1 MRNRPGFALV
11 VVLVLMAV
19 GSALTI
25 ATISSSLAEDETARL
40 GTLQRRAL
48 VAAESAL
55 WRSAGI
61 LSASAMRLAPPGP
74 TTVSDLAAGDT
85 RLTVTADKVDTS
97 NVWLVVVATIHGS
110 SGTIARHRLGMS
122 LQIPRDTTVL
132 RLYPVPE
139 RAWAELF

>member
-1 MRNRPGFALV
+1 MRNRSGFALV

-25 ATISSSLAEDETARL
+25 ATISSSFAEDETARL

-55 WRSAGI
+55 WRTAGS
-61 LSASAMRLAPPGP
+61 LSVPAMRLAPPGP
-74 TTVSDLAAGDT
+74 TTVSDLTSGDT

-97 NVWLVVVATIHGS
+97 NVWLVVVATIRGS

-122 LQIPRDTTVL
+122 LQIPRDTTAL